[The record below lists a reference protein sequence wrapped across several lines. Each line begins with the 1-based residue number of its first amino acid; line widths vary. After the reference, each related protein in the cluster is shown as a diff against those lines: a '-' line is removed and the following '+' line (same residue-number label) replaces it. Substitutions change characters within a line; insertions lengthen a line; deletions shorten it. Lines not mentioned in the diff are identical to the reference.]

1 MSKEILT
8 IEAVLEKTAITMLT
22 QKLDDTLIKQVT
34 GLSDDELAKLKNRI

>member
-34 GLSDDELAKLKNRI
+34 GLSDDELAKLKNKI